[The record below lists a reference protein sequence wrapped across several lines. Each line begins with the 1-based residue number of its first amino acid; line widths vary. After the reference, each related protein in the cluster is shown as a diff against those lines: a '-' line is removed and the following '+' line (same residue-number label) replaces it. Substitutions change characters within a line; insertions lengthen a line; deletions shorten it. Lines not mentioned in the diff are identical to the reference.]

1 LILPSI
7 TTEKLFNTMSK
18 KKNRY
23 QKKATKKHFLSGMN
37 EGLPTKGNAK
47 NTVLETGKDILI
59 GVLGGGLIGAVIG
72 KPSLAVGIVT
82 TGVGHY
88 TSNKLVQILGIG
100 IMAANGF
107 SKSGTVSGLEGL
119 DGVKERLQAYKES
132 MKEKFFLD
140 KIMKKKEGAATSG
153 IGELQYFTYP
163 DSSMNGSLAALDDI
177 EQQIAESAMQFQ
189 GQMTGDDDLQ
199 IGIVELEDKLY

>member
-1 LILPSI
+1 
-7 TTEKLFNTMSK
+7 MSK

-23 QKKATKKHFLSGMN
+23 QKKANKKNFLSGMN
-37 EGLPTKGNAK
+37 EGLPTRGNAK

-59 GVLGGGLIGAVIG
+59 GVLGGGLIGAVVG

-88 TSNKLVQILGIG
+88 TGNKLVQILGIG

-107 SKSGTVSGLEGL
+107 QKSSTVSGLGGL
-119 DGVKERLQAYKES
+119 AGVKERLQAYKES
-132 MKEKFFLD
+132 MHEKFYLD
-140 KIMKKKEGAATSG
+140 KIMKKKTATNG
-153 IGELQYFTYP
+153 IGELQYFSYP
-163 DSSMNGSLAALDDI
+163 GSMNGELAALDDI

-189 GQMTGDDDLQ
+189 GNMAGDQDFQ
-199 IGIVELEDKLY
+199 VGIYEFDEHIL